1 MFGGIIPLVNG
12 NRLNVI
18 VLHLQIISS
27 KWQLVAVADCRA
39 EIWPSTLI
47 AKLTGEFQ
55 PIRLHHFCL
64 CFDCAGY
71 IKRLKNSKAWPRSQ
85 PGIHLVFLYKFSFCF
100 GAKLRPAQET
110 EICTAV
116 HKNFREEGAHES
128 QAWPAVNLA
137 SATLKVTILFTSELL
152 SSGNAIFGSLI
163 GSASYAFFLF
173 NVSKCFSLIFI
184 FGI

>member
-55 PIRLHHFCL
+55 PLFCL
-64 CFDCAGY
+64 FGCTISACASTVLATSNVWKTAKLDLDHNLVFFSLSLQIFILFWGQTQTCTRNWNLY
-71 IKRLKNSKAWPRSQ
+71 SCAQKLQRGRCTRVTSLTCCKFGQ
-85 PGIHLVFLYKFSFCF
+85 CHFEGHHLVHFWTTFKWECYF
-100 GAKLRPAQET
+100 
-110 EICTAV
+110 
-116 HKNFREEGAHES
+116 
-128 QAWPAVNLA
+128 W
-137 SATLKVTILFTSELL
+137 L
-152 SSGNAIFGSLI
+152 SHR
-163 GSASYAFFLF
+163 
-173 NVSKCFSLIFI
+173 KCFLCILPL
-184 FGI
+184 